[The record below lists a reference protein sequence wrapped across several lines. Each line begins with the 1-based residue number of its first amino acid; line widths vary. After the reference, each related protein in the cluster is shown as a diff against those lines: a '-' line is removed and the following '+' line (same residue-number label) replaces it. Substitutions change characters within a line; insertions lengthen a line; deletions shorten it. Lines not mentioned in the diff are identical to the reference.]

1 MLTHIVDARGV
12 IDKAVLEVVLIAH
25 AVLGDVDLF
34 IVGVIV
40 LNAEQQVVQA
50 LGIDDPVPIGG
61 GYAFAHACL
70 AHALEEPARGALVA
84 GAIVVD
90 VVFALG
96 GTQELALVGVDAQ
109 AIVVGERG
117 GQRGDVLV
125 ADVELAAGDMGQL
138 GRSLH
143 GVGGIVA
150 AEGGV
155 EYPAVVDDVGHASCL
170 AVGSVVGVE
179 GILGL
184 QVLDNAD
191 LALKA
196 TLMEGDDSLGVGH
209 HHVVHE
215 LEGLVQ
221 AVLLAVRPVADDKAA
236 LGGRGNLVKGKPVL
250 DLGELGKAELG
261 VLDKGVDRRARQ
273 EAFAAVLVKGLG
285 RIEVIER
292 DIGDNAGIVAGG
304 KELVIES
311 DALGVNLTSA
321 VGEDAAPSDGDANAV
336 NAKALAQVDIDRI
349 FVVEVACRIGGEA
362 TLGS

>member
-1 MLTHIVDARGV
+1 
-12 IDKAVLEVVLIAH
+12 
-25 AVLGDVDLF
+25 
-34 IVGVIV
+34 
-40 LNAEQQVVQA
+40 
-50 LGIDDPVPIGG
+50 
-61 GYAFAHACL
+61 
-70 AHALEEPARGALVA
+70 
-84 GAIVVD
+84 
-90 VVFALG
+90 
-96 GTQELALVGVDAQ
+96 
-109 AIVVGERG
+109 
-117 GQRGDVLV
+117 
-125 ADVELAAGDMGQL
+125 
-138 GRSLH
+138 
-143 GVGGIVA
+143 
-150 AEGGV
+150 
-155 EYPAVVDDVGHASCL
+155 
-170 AVGSVVGVE
+170 
-179 GILGL
+179 
-184 QVLDNAD
+184 
-191 LALKA
+191 
-196 TLMEGDDSLGVGH
+196 MEGDDGLGVGH
-209 HHVVHE
+209 HHVVHK

-236 LGGRGNLVKGKPVL
+236 LGGRGNLVKREPVL

-349 FVVEVACRIGGEA
+349 FVVEVACGIGGEA